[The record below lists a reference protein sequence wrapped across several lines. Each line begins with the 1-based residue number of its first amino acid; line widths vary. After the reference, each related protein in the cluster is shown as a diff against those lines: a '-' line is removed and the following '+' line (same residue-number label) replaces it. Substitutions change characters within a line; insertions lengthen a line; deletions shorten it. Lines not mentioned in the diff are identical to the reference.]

1 MDAAIS
7 LGGEAMSEVAE
18 VVYHV
23 VTPGDPDENGCCCL
37 NGVRFGGVKDREDEA
52 EVEVDGTGADVGEPV
67 AGGVRCAVVSVS
79 GLLTGGGRLRGL
91 GPCVSNRMRRTGSLR
106 RTLILQIAS

>member
-1 MDAAIS
+1 MYPLEPEEKGRWNLIGTKAA
-7 LGGEAMSEVAE
+7 
-18 VVYHV
+18 
-23 VTPGDPDENGCCCL
+23 
-37 NGVRFGGVKDREDEA
+37 
-52 EVEVDGTGADVGEPV
+52 VEVDGTGADVGEPV

-79 GLLTGGGRLRGL
+79 GLLAGGGRLRGL